1 MRSRRVSRYERRDGK
16 EITKSHNLAL
26 LIQNCIEI
34 DRDFEKLLKMDAH
47 TLTDYAVEARYPD
60 DFYMPSAEETERAV
74 EITDTVKQ
82 FILKKIKFTKDTE

>member
-1 MRSRRVSRYERRDGK
+1 MSEQSLIMRSRRVSRYER
-16 EITKSHNLAL
+16 
-26 LIQNCIEI
+26 QNCIEI
-34 DRDFEKLLKMDAH
+34 DSDFEKLLKMDAH

>member
-1 MRSRRVSRYERRDGK
+1 
-16 EITKSHNLAL
+16 
-26 LIQNCIEI
+26 
-34 DRDFEKLLKMDAH
+34 MDAH